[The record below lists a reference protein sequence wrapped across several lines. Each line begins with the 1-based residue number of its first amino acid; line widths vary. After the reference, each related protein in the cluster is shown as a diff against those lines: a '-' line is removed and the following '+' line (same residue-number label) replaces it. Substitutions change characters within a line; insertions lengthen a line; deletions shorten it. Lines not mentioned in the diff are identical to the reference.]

1 MVRSQNDRIGGGMTG
16 PKIGLIMTTALA
28 SVVLAG
34 SPAAAAPQAEKSFS
48 KAQSALED
56 GKVDKAVRH
65 AEDAV
70 QAEPRNS
77 SYRALL
83 GAAYLEDGRFE
94 AAATSFDDAIQLGDT
109 DPRSV
114 LSYALAKTALGNTG
128 AALKSLDQ
136 WQNDIDPADLG
147 LAYALA
153 GKPERGVHILANAL
167 RSGHNSAKV
176 RQNLAYTYAL
186 AGNWRG
192 ARVMAAEDVPA
203 DQLDQ
208 RLGQWAAT
216 AKPEDVQVRVAN
228 LLGVS
233 PSNGAGLPQHLSLDN
248 FPSEAEQR
256 AEAEKLAAAKK
267 LAEAEKPVEAKKAP
281 IKIAAIPAVP
291 SQSEKLAMGVKTDPV
306 KPAPASAPKAKVAS
320 KAPVTVPVP
329 AAKPATAPAPVAAS
343 TPAPVRTAS
352 APRFVSN
359 PVVQKI
365 PVAAREEVKAPTPT
379 AAPERVARASSQRR
393 MAATSSAASD
403 KKANTHMVQLGSYNS
418 RDEAK
423 RGWVVLQRT
432 FPALKDHDVVI
443 TKAEVNGRIFY
454 RVAASGF
461 GVRSA
466 RAMCGTVKSA
476 GRGCFAYVKTS
487 PPKGAIES
495 GVRIAARSR

>member
-1 MVRSQNDRIGGGMTG
+1 MVRSQNNRISGGMTG

-34 SPAAAAPQAEKSFS
+34 SPASAAPRAETSFN

-56 GKVDKAVRH
+56 GKIDKAVKH
-65 AEDAV
+65 AEAAV

-94 AAATSFDDAIQLGDT
+94 AAATSFNDSIELGDT

-114 LSYALAKTALGNTG
+114 LSYALAKTALGDTA
-128 AALKSLDQ
+128 AALKSLDE
-136 WQNDIDPADLG
+136 WQNNIDPADLG

-153 GKPERGVHILANAL
+153 GKPERGIHILTNAL
-167 RSGHNSAKV
+167 RGGQNSAKI

-186 AGNWRG
+186 SGNWRG
-192 ARVMAAEDVPA
+192 ARIMAAEDVPA
-203 DQLDQ
+203 DKLNA
-208 RLGQWAAT
+208 RLSKWAET
-216 AKPEDVQVRVAN
+216 AKPEDVQVRVAD

-233 PSNGAGLPQHLSLDN
+233 PSSGAGLPQHLSLEN
-248 FPSEAEQR
+248 FPSEAEKR

-267 LAEAEKPVEAKKAP
+267 LAAAEKPIEAKKAP
-281 IKIAAIPAVP
+281 IKIAAIPPVS
-291 SQSEKLAMGVKTDPV
+291 SQNTKLAKGGKSDPV
-306 KPAPASAPKAKVAS
+306 KASKPAPEPKAMVAS
-320 KAPVTVPVP
+320 KAPAKAPAP
-329 AAKPATAPAPVAAS
+329 AAKPAATPAPVAA
-343 TPAPVRTAS
+343 PAAEPVRTAS
-352 APRFVSN
+352 VAPRFVSN

-365 PVAAREEVKAPTPT
+365 PEAVREESKAPQ
-379 AAPERVARASSQRR
+379 AKRVARASSQRR

-403 KKANTHMVQLGSYNS
+403 KKANTHMVQLGSYDS
-418 RDEAK
+418 REEAK
-423 RGWVVLQRT
+423 RGWTVLNRK
-432 FPALKDHDVVI
+432 FPQLKDHDVVI

-466 RAMCGTVKSA
+466 RAMCSTVKSA
-476 GRGCFAYVKTS
+476 GRGCFAYIKTS